1 MNMYNCMKPAVGNL
15 KACCGPYVHEPNFD
29 GNPGAVM
36 SVCKLVDG
44 K

>member
-1 MNMYNCMKPAVGNL
+1 MKPAAGNL